1 MPTVAPQP
9 RERIVRALTRAY
21 HCTLAREGARHAIY
35 VRTGTPEP
43 IVLPRHR
50 EISPGVIR
58 NICKILGV
66 SVGDFL
72 ETLRNC

>member
-1 MPTVAPQP
+1 MPNLGPQR
-9 RERIVRALTRAY
+9 REKVVRALTRAY
-21 HCTLAREGARHAIY
+21 ECTLAREGSRHTIF
-35 VRTGTPEP
+35 VRRGTPEP

-58 NICKILGV
+58 SICRSLGV
-66 SVGDFL
+66 TVGDFL

>member
-1 MPTVAPQP
+1 MPNVAPRA
-9 RERIVRALTRAY
+9 REKIVRALTRAY
-21 HCTLAREGARHAIY
+21 GCTLAREGARHTVY
-35 VRTGTPEP
+35 VMAGIPEP
-43 IVLPRHR
+43 IVVPRHR

-58 NICKILGV
+58 NICRILGV

>member
-1 MPTVAPQP
+1 MPNVAPQP
-9 RERIVRALTRAY
+9 RERVVRALTRA
-21 HCTLAREGARHAIY
+21 HGCTLSREGARHTVY
-35 VRTGTPEP
+35 VKAGVPEP

-66 SVGDFL
+66 SVAGFL

>member
-1 MPTVAPQP
+1 MPNVAPQS
-9 RERIVRALTRAY
+9 REKIVRALTKAY
-21 HCTLAREGARHAIY
+21 RCTQGREGARHTIY
-35 VRTGTPEP
+35 VKAGILEP

-50 EISPGVIR
+50 QISPGVIR

-66 SVGDFL
+66 SVSDFL

>member
-1 MPTVAPQP
+1 MPNVAPQP

-21 HCTLAREGARHAIY
+21 GCNLAREGSRHSVY
-35 VRTGTPEP
+35 VKTGIPEP

-50 EISPGVIR
+50 EITPGVIR
-58 NICKILGV
+58 SICKILGV
-66 SVGDFL
+66 SVGNFL